1 MADFLD
7 ALGRDA
13 WETVNMGYYE
23 TIKEVTLSSSLSLK
37 EAVLK
42 CRSAPVITEIK
53 VASPSLG
60 VIKKNVDV
68 RKVALAMKKGGAVGL
83 SFLTE
88 PKHFGGSLDAFAEAR
103 NQVKL
108 PMLMKDIIVNQLQI
122 DAAAKM
128 GANAVLLIEPLFKRG
143 YCECNLSSMI
153 TYAHSHGIEV
163 LLEAHTEEEFLSAL
177 KTEADLIGINNRNLK
192 NLKVDLEVTRR
203 ILMKHPTKERLVV
216 SESGIQS
223 PVDIRFLHQ
232 CGAHAFLVGSSIMKA
247 DNIEAKVKELVTAL

>member
-7 ALGRDA
+7 VLGRDA

-23 TIKEVTLSSSLSLK
+23 TVKEVTLGSSLSLK
-37 EAVLK
+37 EAVLR

-68 RKVALAMKKGGAVGL
+68 KKVALAMEKGGAVGL

-108 PMLMKDIIVNQLQI
+108 PILMKDIIVSQSQI
-122 DAAAKM
+122 DAATKI
-128 GANAVLLIEPLFKRG
+128 GANAVLLIEQLFKRG
-143 YCECNLSSMI
+143 YCERNLRSMI
-153 TYAHSHGIEV
+153 TYTHSHGLEV
-163 LLEAHTEEEFLSAL
+163 LLESHTEEEFLSAL

>member
-13 WETVNMGYYE
+13 WETVNRGYYE
-23 TIKEVTLSSSLSLK
+23 TVKEVTLGSSLSLK

-68 RKVALAMKKGGAVGL
+68 KKVALAMEKGGAVGL

-108 PMLMKDIIVNQLQI
+108 PILMKDIIVSQSQI
-122 DAAAKM
+122 DAATKI
-128 GANAVLLIEPLFKRG
+128 GANAVLLIEPLFKREC
-143 YCECNLSSMI
+143 CERNLRSMI
-153 TYAHSHGIEV
+153 TYAHSHGLEV

>member
-23 TIKEVTLSSSLSLK
+23 NIKEVTLGSSLSLK
-37 EAVLK
+37 ETVLK

-53 VASPSLG
+53 VISPSLG
-60 VIKKNVDV
+60 VIRKNADV
-68 RKVALAMKKGGAVGL
+68 RKVASAMEKGGAVGI

-108 PMLMKDIIVNQLQI
+108 PMLMKDIIVSQSQI
-122 DAAAKM
+122 DAVAKI

-143 YCECNLSSMI
+143 YCEHNLHSMI
-153 TYAHSHGIEV
+153 TYAHSHGLEV

-192 NLKVDLEVTRR
+192 NLEVNLEVTRR
-203 ILMKHPTKERLVV
+203 ILTKHPTKERLIV
-216 SESGIQS
+216 SESGIQN
-223 PVDIRFLHQ
+223 PADIRFLHQ
-232 CGAHAFLVGSSIMKA
+232 CGAHAFLVGSSIMRA
-247 DNIEAKVKELVTAL
+247 SDIQEKVRELVTAL

>member
-7 ALGRDA
+7 ILGRDA

-23 TIKEVTLSSSLSLK
+23 TIKETTLNSSLSLK

-68 RKVALAMKKGGAVGL
+68 KKVALAMEKGGAVGL

-103 NQVKL
+103 NQVEL
-108 PMLMKDIIVNQLQI
+108 PMLMKDIIVSQSQI
-122 DAAAKM
+122 DAAAKI

-143 YCECNLSSMI
+143 CCECDLRSMI
-153 TYAHSHGIEV
+153 TYAHSHGLEV
-163 LLEAHTEEEFLSAL
+163 LLEVHAEEEFLSAL

-192 NLKVDLEVTRR
+192 NLEVDLEVTRR
-203 ILMKHPTKERLVV
+203 ILTEHPTKEKLVV

-223 PVDIRFLHQ
+223 PADIRFLHQ

-247 DNIEAKVKELVTAL
+247 GDIEKKVKELVTAL

>member
-7 ALGRDA
+7 VLGRDA

-23 TIKEVTLSSSLSLK
+23 NIKEVTLNSSLSLK

-60 VIKKNVDV
+60 VIKENVDV
-68 RKVALAMKKGGAVGL
+68 RKVALAMEKGGAVGL

-103 NQVKL
+103 SQVKL
-108 PMLMKDIIVNQLQI
+108 PMLMKDIIVSQSQI
-122 DAAAKM
+122 DAAAKI
-128 GANAVLLIEPLFKRG
+128 GANAVLLIEQLFRRG
-143 YCECNLSSMI
+143 YCECNLHNMI
-153 TYAHSHGIEV
+153 TYAHSHGLEV

-177 KTEADLIGINNRNLK
+177 KTEADLIGINNRNLE
-192 NLKVDLEVTRR
+192 NLEVNLDVTRI
-203 ILMKHPTKERLVV
+203 ILTKHPTKEKLVV
-216 SESGIQS
+216 SESGIQN
-223 PVDIRFLHQ
+223 PADIRFLHQ

-247 DNIEAKVKELVTAL
+247 SDIEKKVKELVTAL

>member
-7 ALGRDA
+7 VLGRDA

-23 TIKEVTLSSSLSLK
+23 NVKEAPLSPSLSLK
-37 EAVLK
+37 EAVLN

-60 VIKKNVDV
+60 VIKENVDV
-68 RKVALAMKKGGAVGL
+68 NKVALAMEKGGAVGL

-88 PKHFGGSLDAFAEAR
+88 PKHFGGSLNAFAEAR
-103 NQVKL
+103 GQVML
-108 PMLMKDIIVNQLQI
+108 PMLMKDIIVSRLQI
-122 DAAAKM
+122 EAAAKI

-143 YCECNLSSMI
+143 CCECNLSNMI
-153 TYAHSHGIEV
+153 TYAHSHSLEV
-163 LLEAHTEEEFLSAL
+163 LLETHTEEEFLSAL

-192 NLKVDLEVTRR
+192 NLEVNLEVTRK
-203 ILMKHPTKERLVV
+203 ILTKHPTKEKLIV

-223 PVDIRFLHQ
+223 PADIRFLHQ
-232 CGAHAFLVGSSIMKA
+232 CGAHAFLVGSSIMKTS
-247 DNIEAKVKELVTAL
+247 NIEEKVKELVTAL

>member
-23 TIKEVTLSSSLSLK
+23 TTKEVTLGSSLSLK
-37 EAVLK
+37 EAVLS

-68 RKVALAMKKGGAVGL
+68 RKVALAMEKGGAVGL

-108 PMLMKDIIVNQLQI
+108 PMLMKDIIVSRSQI
-122 DAAAKM
+122 DVAAKI

-143 YCECNLSSMI
+143 CCECDLRSMI
-153 TYAHSHGIEV
+153 TYAHSHGLEV

-192 NLKVDLEVTRR
+192 NLEVDLEVTRR
-203 ILMKHPTKERLVV
+203 ILTKHPTKERLVV

-223 PVDIRFLHQ
+223 PADIRFLHQ

-247 DNIEAKVKELVTAL
+247 GDIEEKVKELVTAL